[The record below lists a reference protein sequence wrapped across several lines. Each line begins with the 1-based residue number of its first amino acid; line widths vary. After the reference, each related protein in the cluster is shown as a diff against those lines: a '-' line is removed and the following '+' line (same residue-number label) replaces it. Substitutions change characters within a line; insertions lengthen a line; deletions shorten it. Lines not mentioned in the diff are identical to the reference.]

1 MDTATKTGIDV
12 AKTASKWVVQKT
24 AEVTVELIGNKIA
37 DKITSL
43 GETKSKEKEKEDERQ
58 KIYIPPQKRQ
68 DIIDDL
74 MIFLTPYNNGVSEHH
89 KRIRQNAWWST

>member
-1 MDTATKTGIDV
+1 M
-12 AKTASKWVVQKT
+12 
-24 AEVTVELIGNKIA
+24 IGNKIA

-74 MIFLTPYNNGVSEHH
+74 MIFLTPYNNGVPENH
-89 KRIRQNAWWST
+89 KRIRQNAW